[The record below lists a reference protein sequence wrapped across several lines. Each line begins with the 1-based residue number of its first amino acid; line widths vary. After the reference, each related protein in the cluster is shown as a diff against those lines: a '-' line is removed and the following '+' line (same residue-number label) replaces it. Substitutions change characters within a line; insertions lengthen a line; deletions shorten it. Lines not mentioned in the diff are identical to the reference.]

1 MERRKRRHTE
11 NHVEK
16 ELKDEIKKMAE
27 CKKKRGKMEKLWDL
41 KWDKS
46 NVGARVVLSR
56 SGFTEQGAPRYQC
69 PL

>member
-1 MERRKRRHTE
+1 
-11 NHVEK
+11 
-16 ELKDEIKKMAE
+16 MAE